1 MPKKVQRFSTEDTKE
16 ETHTQQ
22 KSLSYSEI
30 VGNLTD
36 DQTVSLHKQL
46 QEFRD
51 YLLKKSLESEKQEK
65 RGVSI

>member
-36 DQTVSLHKQL
+36 DQTVYKDGM
-46 QEFRD
+46 FRAVVT
-51 YLLKKSLESEKQEK
+51 LSFQPVKTE
-65 RGVSI
+65 